1 VPKAAVLTPLGTILY
16 GNKETDDTKLKGNFL
31 QNLIIKICAE

>member
-16 GNKETDDTKLKGNFL
+16 MEIKKHDDTKKLKLEIFY
-31 QNLIIKICAE
+31 KI